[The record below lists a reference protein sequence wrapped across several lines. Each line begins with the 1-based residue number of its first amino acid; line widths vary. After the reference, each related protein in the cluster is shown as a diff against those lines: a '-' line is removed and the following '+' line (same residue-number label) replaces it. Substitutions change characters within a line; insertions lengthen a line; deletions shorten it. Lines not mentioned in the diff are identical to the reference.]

1 MRSNAT
7 GEVTCVFENAGG
19 RAEAQKFIMDRIRNM
34 GSVKDLTF
42 TSLRIIQWSDPE
54 SNQVRTFMHEDG
66 KMYNRFTAQF
76 TVTFTLEGSYAEA
89 QAWLDKQLREGE
101 GQSYMNVQS
110 INLFCSPL
118 AGQ

>member
-7 GEVTCVFENAGG
+7 GEVVCVFENAGS
-19 RAEAQKFIMDRIRNM
+19 RADAQKFIMDRIHSM

-42 TSLRIIQWSDPE
+42 TSIRIIQWSNPE
-54 SNQVRTFMHEDG
+54 SNQVRQFAHTDG

-89 QAWLDKQLREGE
+89 QAWLDKQLRVGE
-101 GQSYMNVQS
+101 DQSYMNVQS
-110 INLFCSPL
+110 ISLFCSPL